1 MKRHFENLTDR
12 ATRVINHWWL
22 LPLAGILCVALG
34 VSVFIFPLES
44 YVILSVLLGVLL
56 LVIGAAYLIIASS
69 SGNYLATRGYLVIG
83 GIVDVLLGVFLCVY
97 PAVSLAFL
105 PVMVGI
111 CLLYHSFMLISLGGD
126 LSTFRIPGSMWVVCG
141 GILLLLLSLLI
152 VANPF
157 SIGIDTVV
165 IIAGLGLVL
174 LGIMLSAIGVRF
186 KDIHDY
192 VEKEY
197 PR

>member
-34 VSVFIFPLES
+34 VSVFVFPLES
-44 YVILSVLLGVLL
+44 YVVLSVLLGVLL
-56 LVIGAAYLIIASS
+56 LVIGAAYLIIAST
-69 SGNYLATRGYLVIG
+69 SGNYLAMRGYLVIG
-83 GIVDVLLGVFLCVY
+83 GIVDVLLGIFLCVY
-97 PAVSLAFL
+97 PAASLAFL

-126 LSTFRIPGSMWVVCG
+126 LSTFRVPGSVWVVCG
-141 GILLLLLSLLI
+141 GILLLLLSLLVI
-152 VANPF
+152 ANPL
-157 SIGIDTVV
+157 SIGIDTVIV
-165 IIAGLGLVL
+165 IAGLGLVL

-186 KDIHDY
+186 KDIHNY